1 MILENSLLDGIIP
14 INKPKGM
21 TSHTVVT
28 KLRRILGTKKV
39 GHTGTLD
46 PDVSGVLP
54 ICIGK
59 ATRLSDYIMELPK
72 TYVGQVTFGIS
83 TTTQDASGEII
94 DKSVVEGLTEE
105 SVTQTILSFIGE
117 IEQVPPMYSAVK
129 VNGKK
134 LYEIAR
140 QGKEIE
146 RKARIVTIYD
156 LKITEIDLKKEYPT
170 VDFVVACSKGTY
182 VRTLCADI
190 GSRLG
195 LPAHMSNLIRIKS
208 GNFPLEKSYTLEEVE
223 AEAENGTVENILL
236 PMRDALP
243 HFDEVVIKDECMKE
257 NIFNGKTIYLDTIQ
271 INGEIVKV
279 VDYSGNLIA
288 LYQKINDA
296 NRFKPL
302 KVFK

>member
-1 MILENSLLDGIIP
+1 LENSSIDGIIP

-21 TSHTVVT
+21 TSHNVVA

-72 TYVGQVTFGIS
+72 TYMGQLTLGVS
-83 TTTQDASGEII
+83 TSTQDASGEII
-94 DKSVVEGLTEE
+94 EQLAVKGLTEE
-105 SVTQTILSFIGE
+105 KIAEAIYSFIGD

-129 VNGKK
+129 INGQK

-146 RKARIVTIYD
+146 RKSRVVTVYEMQ
-156 LKITEIDLKKEYPT
+156 ITGMNLQKENPT
-170 VDFVVACSKGTY
+170 VDFVVTCSKGTY
-182 VRTLCADI
+182 VRTLCTDI
-190 GSRLG
+190 GSKLG
-195 LPAHMSNLIRIKS
+195 YPAHMSNLIRTKS
-208 GNFPLEKSYTLEEVE
+208 GNFPIEKSYTLEEVE
-223 AEAENGTVENILL
+223 AEADRGNISSIIV
-236 PMRDALP
+236 PMNAALP
-243 HFDEVVIKDECMKE
+243 QFEEIVVTDDRMIDNIYNGQNINFE
-257 NIFNGKTIYLDTIQ
+257 NVIHVNGK
-271 INGEIVKV
+271 IVKI
-279 VDYSGNLIA
+279 VDGSGNLIA

-296 NRFKPL
+296 NRFKPI

>member
-1 MILENSLLDGIIP
+1 MVNSSLDGIIP

-21 TSHTVVT
+21 TSHTVVA

-72 TYVGQVTFGIS
+72 TYLGQVTLGIS
-83 TTTQDASGEII
+83 TTTQDASGEVIEQRA
-94 DKSVVEGLTEE
+94 VEGLSEE
-105 SVTQTILSFIGE
+105 IIADTFKSFIGE
-117 IEQVPPMYSAVK
+117 IEQIPPMYSAVK
-129 VNGKK
+129 VKGKK

-146 RKARIVTIYD
+146 RKARVVTIYE
-156 LKITEIDLKKEYPT
+156 LEILEIYIGKEYPT
-170 VDFVVACSKGTY
+170 VDFSVTCSKGTY

-190 GSRLG
+190 GSKLG
-195 LPAHMSNLIRIKS
+195 YPAHMSNLIRIKS

-223 AEAENGTVENILL
+223 TVAGNGNIENILVS
-236 PMRDALP
+236 MREALP
-243 HFDEVVIKDECMKE
+243 QFDEIVVADDRMID
-257 NIFNGKTIYLDTIQ
+257 NIYNGQTIYLDSMQ
-271 INGEIVKV
+271 NSSKIVKV
-279 VDYSGNLIA
+279 ADNSGNLIA
-288 LYQKINDA
+288 LYQKITDV
-296 NRFKPL
+296 NRFKPV